1 MKIALSS
8 VRWLVA
14 AVVLGVCVAA
24 SGQATNSAKKVLHPD
39 GTYSES
45 VSDVEK
51 GELRESTFDAR
62 GVLLTK
68 RIVLLNERGQPVQG
82 MIYDGRD
89 DLVGSVRFA
98 YDDLGRMQEE
108 ISLNAQGQIFR
119 RKIQGYDATGKPL
132 ATKIVDYSQN
142 APKIATGSINFKNMV
157 PPPNQGGAPATA
169 TPTAMPQGPKQPGQ
183 AAPVQSV
190 SPRNKPTEEKKKRG
204 VFDFLKKG

>member
-1 MKIALSS
+1 M
-8 VRWLVA
+8 
-14 AVVLGVCVAA
+14 
-24 SGQATNSAKKVLHPD
+24 LHPD

-89 DLVGSVRFA
+89 ELVGSVRFA

-108 ISLNAQGQIFR
+108 ISLNAQIFR

-142 APKIATGSINFKNMV
+142 APKIATGSD
-157 PPPNQGGAPATA
+157 QLQEHGAATESGRSAGHGDEPRCRRDRSSRGRQRPCSRCHRA
-169 TPTAMPQGPKQPGQ
+169 TSQRRRRRSAGCLI
-183 AAPVQSV
+183 S
-190 SPRNKPTEEKKKRG
+190 
-204 VFDFLKKG
+204 